1 LEVQGLSKSSML
13 TEKLVTSACCE
24 KQHAHAYLQ
33 PFSRKTDQQ
42 RKNNDFYGGTTLW
55 CPSAK
60 VSLNLENRDLEV
72 EIHVQCWKFHA

>member
-1 LEVQGLSKSSML
+1 ML

-42 RKNNDFYGGTTLW
+42 RQNNDFYGGTALR
-55 CPSAK
+55 CPR
-60 VSLNLENRDLEV
+60 VQVFLNLEKRKARLGPSKSTFNAENFIRSDL
-72 EIHVQCWKFHA
+72 CLN